1 MALHPNSGAG
11 CRLSTGTGW
20 AGGVFIPPVPCLS
33 EPAAPAPHPQAGK
46 PARETP
52 STPIA
57 YAIVSDSIVAVGLS
71 NCTADAVPDGWLG
84 GYSPG
89 CDCAATAFAVGAT
102 DQVDVGSSRT
112 TTHLAKRE
120 ADRCGHRCAPNIF
133 RHKAIRHLTTP
144 CDGAQG
150 PPRQCSMRLW
160 SGVNPW
166 FTPHRTAWVR
176 LLTSILR

>member
-1 MALHPNSGAG
+1 MGYSY
-11 CRLSTGTGW
+11 
-20 AGGVFIPPVPCLS
+20 PPSPLVCLS

-52 STPIA
+52 SAPIA

-102 DQVDVGSSRT
+102 DQVGR
-112 TTHLAKRE
+112 
-120 ADRCGHRCAPNIF
+120 
-133 RHKAIRHLTTP
+133 
-144 CDGAQG
+144 
-150 PPRQCSMRLW
+150 
-160 SGVNPW
+160 
-166 FTPHRTAWVR
+166 R
-176 LLTSILR
+176 LLENDDAPGQAGSRSLRTRLRSKYLETQGYSAPDDAE